1 MNTRKEYWHTFCN
14 EKRKQCKEKD
24 GVRNEYKK
32 FAKVNEQILDE
43 SSVFTRTPPKY
54 STKRSK

>member
-1 MNTRKEYWHTFCN
+1 MNTEEECWHTFCN

-32 FAKVNEQILDE
+32 IC
-43 SSVFTRTPPKY
+43 
-54 STKRSK
+54 

>member
-1 MNTRKEYWHTFCN
+1 MNTEEECWHTFCN

-32 FAKVNEQILDE
+32 FAKVNEQIPDRKQRL
-43 SSVFTRTPPKY
+43 Y
-54 STKRSK
+54 